1 MIYAY
6 THNMYV
12 YIYICMHFECIH
24 LIMYNMCYQMLYHIF
39 MLCMIYDIIYRIY
52 IIHEEKLPT
61 FIFEEQLVVSSL
73 VLKLKN
79 TQKKKKNDLL
89 RQILKWRVPVWTI
102 SCPFSGQ
109 VIVRVHI
116 FQGWHYALL
125 GANRIYYQQEMFVVW
140 FNINMGV
147 SNPKKDGL

>member
-6 THNMYV
+6 THNMFV

-24 LIMYNMCYQMLYHIF
+24 LIMYYMCYQMLYHIF

-89 RQILKWRVPVWTI
+89 RQILKWRVPV
-102 SCPFSGQ
+102 
-109 VIVRVHI
+109 
-116 FQGWHYALL
+116 
-125 GANRIYYQQEMFVVW
+125 
-140 FNINMGV
+140 
-147 SNPKKDGL
+147 